1 MAKTTSTAL
10 VTFLNDVPMFEGLDI
25 EQLEE
30 IAQAFKARRYKA
42 KQHIF
47 YESDP
52 GLMMYLI
59 EEGQVR
65 IYVNTLDGSETSV
78 VMLSRGQIFGEL
90 ALIDEDPRSA
100 NAVAISKTVCHTLH
114 RSAFHELMERFPQIA
129 RNTMTLLSRRVRSTT
144 RHVESLVSL
153 DVMQRVARTLLDLA
167 DKHGTAESDNQIR
180 IDMVLRDAHV
190 ASMVGASRESVN
202 RTFRSFRDL
211 GLIERKSNAITILDL
226 AQMRNLL
233 Y

>member
-1 MAKTTSTAL
+1 
-10 VTFLNDVPMFEGLDI
+10 MFEGLDTA
-25 EQLEE
+25 QLEDVV
-30 IAQAFKARRYKA
+30 ISFKARRYKA

-47 YESDP
+47 YERDP

-59 EEGQVR
+59 EDGQVR
-65 IYVNTLDGSETSV
+65 IYVNALDGGETSV

-90 ALIDEDPRSA
+90 SLIDEDPRSA
-100 NAVAISKTVCHTLH
+100 NAVAVSKTLCHTLH
-114 RSAFHELMERFPQIA
+114 QSDFHQLMVRYPKIA

-167 DKHGTAESDNQIR
+167 EKHGTAINHNQIR
-180 IDMVLRDAHV
+180 VDMVLQDAHV

-211 GLIERKSNAITILDL
+211 GLIDRKSAVITILDL
-226 AQMRNLL
+226 EKMQKLIN
-233 Y
+233 